1 MSAQATLVETQ
12 HTVGLNIDNKQLDA
26 LPTLNR
32 SFSDLA
38 QLTPG
43 VTSIGSGSMGFSAA
57 GQAQYQN
64 NVFVDGG
71 TNTMQFYGTQA
82 DIFPQ
87 DWIQEFEVM
96 TNGFSAEFGNA
107 SGAVLNVIT
116 RSGTNEIHG
125 RAYGFFQNA
134 SLNSPPYSG
143 RFVNGA
149 PEFLAKTPGLRS
161 VSCRRL
167 CGRAAAQEQGV
178 LFRRLRESRN
188 SATSALSISDYWR
201 ARGEPSLIPT
211 GHTIRPLLLKGDWNL
226 NDRESPVD
234 SPRPDQSD
242 AAQLQRPAGRRL
254 QQFAALDAREPGH
267 FHRPDSERGRGPDE
281 LVRNRA
287 FNEARVYGVN
297 KVSIFSNLAGKGGQV
312 LLQDTANL
320 GLYSKR
326 DVSGRRLRHRQSRRP
341 RGRDQ
346 PLLHRQLLVHRRTS
360 SAEDWRTGV
369 PAQVLH
375 GHRRLSARTLEFLDR
390 PGVRQE

>member
-32 SFSDLA
+32 SFSNLA

-43 VTSIGSGSMGFSAA
+43 VTSTGSGSMGFSAA

-116 RSGTNEIHG
+116 RSGSNEIRG

-149 PEFLAKTPGLRS
+149 PEFLAKTP
-161 VSCRRL
+161 VYD
-167 CGRAAAQEQGV
+167 Q
-178 LFRRLRESRN
+178 FRVGGYAGGPLLKNKAFYFVGFENLDN

-211 GHTIRPLLLKGDWNL
+211 GHTIRPLLLKGDWNV
-226 NDRESPVD
+226 NDR
-234 SPRPDQSD
+234 
-242 AAQLQRPAGRRL
+242 
-254 QQFAALDAREPGH
+254 
-267 FHRPDSERGRGPDE
+267 
-281 LVRNRA
+281 N
-287 FNEARVYGVN
+287 
-297 KVSIFSNLAGKGGQV
+297 
-312 LLQDTANL
+312 
-320 GLYSKR
+320 
-326 DVSGRRLRHRQSRRP
+326 
-341 RGRDQ
+341 
-346 PLLHRQLLVHRRTS
+346 
-360 SAEDWRTGV
+360 
-369 PAQVLH
+369 
-375 GHRRLSARTLEFLDR
+375 RLSIRHDRTNQTLRNCSGQLGVGCNNSPLWTLESR
-390 PGVRQE
+390 GIYTGRSGARSGP